1 MPARTPIVPRLAL
14 LFALAGA
21 LPIVPAQAAADDS
34 TAPSLPK
41 HEMGGNDA
49 KPGFFDHGSANS
61 GPSGEA
67 AQKVPGPGKAAGS
80 SYPDAPPVPMA
91 K

>member
-1 MPARTPIVPRLAL
+1 MTVRSPIVPCAAL
-14 LFALAGA
+14 LLGLAGSLVA
-21 LPIVPAQAAADDS
+21 LPVLAAADDS

-49 KPGFFDHGSANS
+49 KPGFFDHGSANG